1 LSDPGS
7 RERVLAQ
14 DARAGQIARHIFVRD
29 AVSTSRPSLSSRE
42 RRRPQTVIHRTLP
55 HRMRGD

>member
-7 RERVLAQ
+7 RELALAH
-14 DARAGQIARHIFVRD
+14 DARAGQIARRVFGRD
-29 AVSTSRPSLSSRE
+29 AVSTSRLSLPSRE